1 MYLRL
6 VDDDKEWTI
15 DIAIDEVTRE
25 ALMLQTLRS
34 SEADFR
40 DRFLSQLSALLPQLL
55 SDSLDS
61 GLHPPTEKQMRFAL
75 AISRELGVSI
85 PSDAIRYRDA
95 MSEFLSRHA
104 DVFKHRRATQ
114 QSKSAEAA
122 KDSA

>member
-34 SEADFR
+34 SKPAFR
-40 DRFLSQLSALLPQLL
+40 DKFLSQLAVLLPQLL
-55 SDSLDS
+55 SESLDS

-104 DVFKHRRATQ
+104 DLFKQRRATQ
-114 QSKSAEAA
+114 SNSGEAA